1 MMQDPYQVLGVS
13 RTATE
18 DEIKSAYRKLA
29 KKYHP
34 DLNPG
39 DETAAKKMNEINE
52 AYDRIRN
59 PQNYR
64 TQQQTYSSPYQGTY
78 QRTYQSQNS
87 EDFDEFFEEFFRNFQ
102 YQTYHPRPRR
112 FGLFSIIRI
121 IILINILSSLVSCLA
136 RPFYR
141 PMYGYPT
148 YGYSQQQPTNT
159 EAGG

>member
-1 MMQDPYQVLGVS
+1 MQDPYQVLGVS

-39 DETAAKKMNEINE
+39 DEAAARKMNEINE

-64 TQQQTYSSPYQGTY
+64 STGPTYSSPYQQTY
-78 QRTYQSQNS
+78 QRTYQTQNS
-87 EDFDEFFEEFFRNFQ
+87 QEFDDFFEEFFRNFQ
-102 YQTYHPRPRR
+102 YRPQYTRPKPRP
-112 FGLFSIIRI
+112 FNLFSIIRI
-121 IILINILSSLVSCLA
+121 IILINILSSLVSCMA

-141 PMYGYPT
+141 TVYRYPPYGYT
-148 YGYSQQQPTNT
+148 QQMPNTN
-159 EAGG
+159 EER